1 MYDSLCGMVYR
12 CEFAGLDEYGHAQWL
27 NITPGEEPKTLD
39 DVIEDEELGDTR
51 FFFISMSDDE
61 AQPDIIA
68 KVIGKVMECP
78 IGELGADLA
87 FAIKRM
93 KQLGVKW
100 DKEPLEL
107 EFRVCKNSG
116 VSRRKGKYSFWV
128 EDKKDLCSIMTD
140 IDGFDD
146 LHEVFLWIRTF
157 LIALELTA
165 KIPVITKDLR
175 ISDKLRQEARKNN
188 LGMFTSIKKE
198 FDFLENKEEDE

>member
-1 MYDSLCGMVYR
+1 MTRAFMYDSLCGMVYR

-51 FFFISMSDDE
+51 FFFISMADDE

-107 EFRVCKNSG
+107 EFRVFENRRG
-116 VSRRKGKYSFWV
+116 QRKGKYSFWV
-128 EDKKDLCSIMTD
+128 EDKLDTMSIIAD
-140 IDGFDD
+140 IDNFDD
-146 LHEVFLWIRTF
+146 LHELFEWIRTYIF
-157 LIALELTA
+157 VLEVKA
-165 KIPVITKDLR
+165 KIPIITKDLR
-175 ISDKLRQEARKNN
+175 ISDKLRQEARKTD
-188 LGMFTSIKKE
+188 LGMFNNV
-198 FDFLENKEEDE
+198 DEDYTYLS

>member
-1 MYDSLCGMVYR
+1 MTRAFMYDSLCGMVYR

-107 EFRVCKNSG
+107 EFRVFENRQG
-116 VSRRKGKYSFWV
+116 QRKGKYSFWV
-128 EDKKDLCSIMTD
+128 EDKLDTMSIIAD
-140 IDGFDD
+140 IDNFDD
-146 LHEVFLWIRTF
+146 LHELFECIRTYIF
-157 LIALELTA
+157 ALEVKA
-165 KIPVITKDLR
+165 KIPIITKDLR
-175 ISDKLRQEARKNN
+175 ISDKLRLEARKTD
-188 LGMFTSIKKE
+188 LGMFNNVDEDYTS
-198 FDFLENKEEDE
+198 LS